1 MAVQASIDLVEV
13 NVIKSVFS
21 IDGKHF
27 TVQTSA
33 NVSLDRSGTPWLP
46 PGVVVAMTTEQDL
59 TLDAPVDPAA
69 LSGAEQAR
77 DLLHSW
83 YPQLHT
89 PSVVAPVMSTSD
101 REGGGVGCFFS
112 GGLDAFYSVLKNR
125 AEITHLILVHGF
137 DIDPR
142 RPKPYERISAGA
154 REVAVAMGVELIE
167 IRTDLQFL
175 HTRHGNNWGSTAH
188 GAALAHV
195 ALLLS
200 PHLRKVIV
208 AASGSYD
215 TGNMTPHG
223 SHPDLD
229 PLWSSGN
236 LEIVQDGTEANRID
250 KAEAIKDS
258 DLAMRHLRV
267 CNLNWDGDYNCG
279 KCEKCIRTMIN
290 LYIAGGLK
298 RCETLPHT
306 IPIERMNR
314 MHVTSG
320 AFPFAKENLDA
331 MRARGIHDAELEAA
345 LQRIL
350 DRTPR
355 EQRILEYRWLL
366 LEVAPRVPRVLI
378 GLLVQRLRT
387 IRADRSSRSAQH

>member
-1 MAVQASIDLVEV
+1 MAVQATIDPVGV
-13 NVIKSVFS
+13 NVSKSVFS
-21 IDGKHF
+21 IDGKQF
-27 TVQTSA
+27 TVETSA
-33 NVSLDRSGTPWLP
+33 NVPLDRTGTPWLP

-59 TLDAPVDPAA
+59 VLDTPVDPAA

-77 DLLHSW
+77 DLLRSW
-83 YPQLHT
+83 YPQLGT
-89 PSVVAPVMSTSD
+89 SSVVAPVTSPAA

-154 REVAVAMGVELIE
+154 RDVAAEMGVELIE

-175 HTRHGNNWGSTAH
+175 HTKHGNNWASTAH

-215 TGNMTPHG
+215 TGTLDPHG

-229 PLWSSGN
+229 PLWSSGSV
-236 LEIVQDGTEANRID
+236 EIVQDGTEAGRVD

-267 CNLNWDGDYNCG
+267 CNLASDSEYNCG

-290 LYIAGGLK
+290 LYIAGGLE

-314 MHVTSG
+314 MHVRSG
-320 AFPFAKENLDA
+320 AFPFATENLEA

-350 DRTPR
+350 ERTPR
-355 EQRILEYRWLL
+355 QQRILAYRWLL
-366 LEVAPRVPRVLI
+366 VEVAPRLPRVLI
-378 GLLVQRLRT
+378 GLLVQRV
-387 IRADRSSRSAQH
+387 RAMRSAPVSTC